1 MDTDNEVQ
9 PVPPADPPPSD
20 PPPPSDQTADPS
32 DGAPVTP
39 LPKSRT
45 ERAGTLVAWCVPAL
59 LLAAVVIALV
69 PVRNGRV
76 QDCGAPIAFV
86 AQGRTEAQLP
96 DVDRAGQKDTPPKNF
111 TEAEYRDAAEHS
123 CRERVAPRM
132 VWAGALTLAALVL
145 GLGALV
151 ATVVGRYWFT

>member
-1 MDTDNEVQ
+1 MDADNEGR
-9 PVPPADPPPSD
+9 PVPPPADPQPQPQPGAGTD
-20 PPPPSDQTADPS
+20 EGGTDTAP
-32 DGAPVTP
+32 GAP
-39 LPKSRT
+39 LAKSRT
-45 ERAGTLVAWCVPAL
+45 ERIGTAVAWSVPVL
-59 LLAAVVIALV
+59 FLAAVVISLV

-76 QDCGAPIAFV
+76 QDCGTPVAFV

-96 DVDRAGQKDTPPKNF
+96 DVDRPGQKDSPPTSF

-123 CRERVAPRM
+123 CRDRVAPRM